1 MKHIQES
8 IIGRKGASTIS
19 VEGVKLTG
27 LRPIRLSYY
36 SMREGGNIII
46 VRLNNGDIIPYMSTN
61 TEDIWGDART
71 INRDS
76 LGDGYYMVTPDEH
89 HLFNPYGRI
98 YLRPCDDFRKD
109 FPKSSDRFRP
119 SGTVIYILKPER
131 DIFNE
136 ILHGGNRANEIFKEF
151 YKETSLDIFI
161 SKLR

>member
-8 IIGRKGASTIS
+8 IIGRKGSNVVS
-19 VEGVKLTG
+19 VEGVKLMG

-61 TEDIWGDART
+61 TEDIWGDAWN
-71 INRDS
+71 I
-76 LGDGYYMVTPDEH
+76 GDGYYMVTPDAH
-89 HLFNPYGRI
+89 HLYNPYGRI

-109 FPKSSDRFRP
+109 FPKSSDSFHP

-136 ILHGGNRANEIFKEF
+136 ILRGGNRANEIFKEF
-151 YKETSLDIFI
+151 YKETGLDIFI